1 MQGDP
6 NRAKRVSLKQGADA
20 DILTAPGFH
29 RGHLCARWAGSAASS
44 LSAGQGTAGPMHPS
58 GSACIPTSR
67 RLCQSGRRRVGSG
80 AGLSPVLWASPLL
93 PGRLFQV
100 TKHFCPQLINTHLL
114 KKQTLKWQT
123 TFFIGTSSASPQTTS
138 TRHLAWERA
147 KDTSGSLQ
155 QNPGR
160 PEHGAP
166 PEAGAVTLSF
176 LQQCNF

>member
-1 MQGDP
+1 M
-6 NRAKRVSLKQGADA
+6 
-20 DILTAPGFH
+20 
-29 RGHLCARWAGSAASS
+29 
-44 LSAGQGTAGPMHPS
+44 
-58 GSACIPTSR
+58 
-67 RLCQSGRRRVGSG
+67 GSG

-123 TFFIGTSSASPQTTS
+123 TFFIGTSSASPQTAS

-160 PEHGAP
+160 PEHRLRLGLSLSP
-166 PEAGAVTLSF
+166 FSNNVTSRTF
-176 LQQCNF
+176 NST